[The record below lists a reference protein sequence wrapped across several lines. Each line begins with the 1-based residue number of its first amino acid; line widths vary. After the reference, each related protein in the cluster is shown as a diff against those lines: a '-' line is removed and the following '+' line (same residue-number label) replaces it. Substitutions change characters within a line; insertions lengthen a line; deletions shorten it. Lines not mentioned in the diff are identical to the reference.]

1 LQLKVI
7 RRSVKKSS
15 SIESVKLNGKSIPVR
30 SITHQQLL
38 NGGLLEMV
46 VNDY

>member
-1 LQLKVI
+1 VKVI
-7 RRSVKKSS
+7 RHSVNQQSGIKS
-15 SIESVKLNGKSIPVR
+15 IKLNGKTIPVR

-46 VNDY
+46 VND